1 MIVSL
6 KINNFF
12 YKKYFFKRGDGKEKK
27 KKILAERRKQ
37 LNIDH
42 LNTDKLQEKA
52 MELHKWYV

>member
-1 MIVSL
+1 MIL
-6 KINNFF
+6 NIQ
-12 YKKYFFKRGDGKEKK
+12 FKRGDAKEKK

-52 MELHKWYV
+52 MELHKWYISKI